1 VAQLGSEG
9 EATGLTGC
17 RLGPYQVRE
26 RIGAGGMGEVYR
38 ARDSKLGRDVA
49 VKVLPP
55 HSMQDPDVVAR
66 FEREARLL
74 ATLNHPNIGAIY
86 GFESA
91 GDVHAIVLELIDG
104 ETLTQRINYA
114 PIPILEAVGIARQI
128 ADALDAAHSRGIIH
142 RDLKPGNIKIT
153 SESVVKVLDFGLA
166 KAVTPQH
173 FDDGDSETLSLSQ
186 TAIGTILGTPAYMSP
201 EQASGEPV
209 DKRTDIWAFGCVF
222 YQMIT
227 GRSAF
232 GRDSILDTLAAIIDG
247 AADMSALPA
256 NTPYGVRR
264 LLERCLEK
272 DPRRRLRDIADG
284 VLLLDEAGP
293 ALPADGAAQAG
304 LRPGWMQWALAA
316 IVLGA
321 VGAGLALWI
330 QAKKND
336 PARAAIV
343 RTTIVLPG
351 GAKLAS
357 GDRELPLA
365 ISPDGSR
372 IAYVADED
380 GRRVL
385 YVREMNSLEPRA
397 LAGADE
403 ARHPFFSPDGESVG
417 YFADGALQRVPV
429 SGGLPLRICDVPGVS
444 MGGTW
449 APDHTIVFATY
460 GSDLARVSD
469 SGGSPKALEGSAPAA
484 WPETL
489 PDGKTILFTSG
500 AGNNLSAL
508 AMIPMAGGAK
518 RVFARL
524 ATSALQAPA
533 VIGSGGSLLE
543 AHVVRSG
550 YLLYGQSPGVI
561 RVVPFDLAAQK
572 VTGSPLSLGGS
583 VERAKNGG
591 GVYFAVSQ
599 TGLLV
604 YASTGNRHQLVWV
617 DRKGNA
623 TPLLPDKGPY
633 RMPRI
638 SPDGRLLA
646 VALSDDTRRA
656 DIWIVD
662 LESGTRHRLTTQEH
676 NLVPAWTPDGTQI
689 TFSNV
694 GGVRQIPLNGGP
706 IRTLIPMPGAYTGS
720 WSPDG
725 KNLLYGVDGPKG
737 RNLML
742 FTPGAPGNPPGRVLI
757 EAGSTLNPRY
767 SPDGRW
773 IAYTTATSVRPEV
786 YVASAPDLAG
796 AVTVS
801 TNGGEAP
808 VWSKRGDELFYR
820 EGDAMMRVPLNLT
833 QGIHAGKP
841 ERLFSGSFSG
851 ESHDVSFDVTGDGQ
865 RFVMVKSDEAATLT
879 TLTVVQNWAGE
890 LKK

>member
-209 DKRTDIWAFGCVF
+209 DKRTGIWAFGCVF

-646 VALSDDTRRA
+646 VAVTT
-656 DIWIVD
+656 
-662 LESGTRHRLTTQEH
+662 GTTL
-676 NLVPAWTPDGTQI
+676 LGQI
-689 TFSNV
+689 ST
-694 GGVRQIPLNGGP
+694 GGQAIAGVTI
-706 IRTLIPMPGAYTGS
+706 
-720 WSPDG
+720 SPDG
-725 KNLLYGVDGPKG
+725 SRLYV
-737 RNLML
+737 
-742 FTPGAPGNPPGRVLI
+742 TSEV
-757 EAGSTLNPRY
+757 AGSTAAAGANNAVLTKTNCVQQAGSAAQANGLLTVINVAEAEANPSSTAIVATVNAGC
-767 SPDGRW
+767 SPVRAVETADGSTLWVSARGDNRVL
-773 IAYTTATSVRPEV
+773 AFSTGMLESNPGNALLGYADTGGTAPVGLRLFAGGKLLAVANSNRFLTGSTANATVLSVAVP
-786 YVASAPDLAG
+786 ASA
-796 AVTVS
+796 TVVQTIATGLFPREITVGS
-801 TNGGEAP
+801 DDRTLYLTN
-808 VWSKRGDELFYR
+808 Y
-820 EGDAMMRVPLNLT
+820 N
-833 QGIHAGKP
+833 
-841 ERLFSGSFSG
+841 SGSFQVIS
-851 ESHDVSFDVTGDGQ
+851 
-865 RFVMVKSDEAATLT
+865 T
-879 TLTVVQNWAGE
+879 TVH
-890 LKK
+890 